1 MQKQKRTIRMRILGC
16 LFATAFL
23 CIGCAG
29 QKEAS
34 LDMLQEETDSAKE
47 ELPVIQGTQDEAS
60 RQQETGQEPA
70 QEVRTIPPDADAEQ
84 IYVQVNGAVEKPG
97 VYQME
102 AGGRIFQAIELAGG
116 MTQEAAPQSLNQA
129 AVAADGQVIT
139 VYTYQEW
146 EEIQNSAGTLPEG
159 ALTQT
164 AADMQGIQDDRVNI
178 NTADLDTLCGI
189 PGIGQTRARDIIS
202 YREQNGAFERIE
214 DIQKVS
220 GIKEGLFNRIKDKI
234 KV

>member
-1 MQKQKRTIRMRILGC
+1 MQKQKRIIRMRILGC

-23 CIGCAG
+23 CVGCAG
-29 QKEAS
+29 QKGTS
-34 LDMLQEETDSAKE
+34 LDMLQEETDSAGE
-47 ELPVIQGTQDEAS
+47 ALLVIQGTQDEAS
-60 RQQETGQEPA
+60 RQQETGQESA
-70 QEVRTIPPDADAEQ
+70 QEARTIPSDADVEQ

-146 EEIQNSAGTLPEG
+146 EEIQNSAGKLPEDI
-159 ALTQT
+159 LTQN
-164 AADMQGIQDDRVNI
+164 AADIQDDRVNI

-189 PGIGQTRARDIIS
+189 PGIGQTRARDIIT

>member
-1 MQKQKRTIRMRILGC
+1 MQKQKRTIKTRILGC
-16 LFATAFL
+16 LFVTAFL

-34 LDMLQEETDSAKE
+34 LDMLQE
-47 ELPVIQGTQDEAS
+47 
-60 RQQETGQEPA
+60 TGQESA
-70 QEVRTIPPDADAEQ
+70 QEVRTIPPDADVEQ

-146 EEIQNSAGTLPEG
+146 EEIQNSAEPLPED

-164 AADMQGIQDDRVNI
+164 AADMQDDRVNI

>member
-1 MQKQKRTIRMRILGC
+1 MQKRKKNIKTRILGC

-29 QKEAS
+29 QRETS
-34 LDMLQEETDSAKE
+34 LDMLQEETGGAKE
-47 ELPVIQGTQDEAS
+47 ESLVIQETQDEAS
-60 RQQETGQEPA
+60 TQQDTGQKPA
-70 QEVRTIPPDADAEQ
+70 QEASAIPSQADAQQ
-84 IYVQVNGAVEKPG
+84 IYVQVNGAVKMPG

-146 EEIQNSAGTLPEG
+146 EEMQNSAGTLPKD

-164 AADMQGIQDDRVNI
+164 AADMQDDRVNI